1 MNLKQRTV
9 CKPKPKKDI
18 CLSRIPYTMDLECTL
33 TLLASGL
40 QTFPGDC
47 RPMSTVS
54 VPYPSS
60 APAHIRQNI
69 RKLVRPIIA
78 RSDNARFT
86 QSLRI
91 IGESCCKRKRCLM
104 CALPGL
110 GDWPVEIDIY
120 CGPICRLQEL
130 RGQNWMPSPVTSLM
144 RGTPFSGGCEERP
157 ASKLA
162 ILMCSIAMSSSA
174 LAYMLARGT
183 DKDLFALKQS
193 WYLGLMDC

>member
-1 MNLKQRTV
+1 
-9 CKPKPKKDI
+9 
-18 CLSRIPYTMDLECTL
+18 
-33 TLLASGL
+33 
-40 QTFPGDC
+40 
-47 RPMSTVS
+47 
-54 VPYPSS
+54 
-60 APAHIRQNI
+60 
-69 RKLVRPIIA
+69 
-78 RSDNARFT
+78 
-86 QSLRI
+86 
-91 IGESCCKRKRCLM
+91 M

-110 GDWPVEIDIY
+110 GDWPIEIDIY

-193 WYLGLMDC
+193 CTLD